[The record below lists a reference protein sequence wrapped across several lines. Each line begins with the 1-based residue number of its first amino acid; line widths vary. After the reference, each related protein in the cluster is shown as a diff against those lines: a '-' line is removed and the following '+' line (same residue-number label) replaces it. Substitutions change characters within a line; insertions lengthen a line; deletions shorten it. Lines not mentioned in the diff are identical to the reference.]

1 MASKVVVV
9 GSFNMDL
16 TTTVDRMPR
25 PGETVLG
32 DVFTTGPGGKG
43 SNQAIAAARLGAH
56 VTFVGRIGTDAFGQ
70 AALAIWAQD
79 GVDTRHIIRDPD
91 HATGVAPIF
100 VDKDGE
106 NMIVVA
112 LGANLALSPA
122 DVDAAADAIRT
133 ADILLTGLEIP
144 IETAAHALK
153 IAKAAGV
160 RTILNPAPAQPLT
173 HDMLLSA
180 DVLTPNES
188 ELEVLSGLA
197 IDDVEQAAQLVKAHD
212 NQHIVVTLGGQGAA
226 YYGPGGHGVVPVF
239 PVSVVDTTGAGDAFN
254 GGLAVA
260 LSDGLDM
267 PEAVRF
273 AGATAALCVT
283 KRGTAA
289 SMPTRAEVDTLLKGS
304 TG

>member
-1 MASKVVVV
+1 MARKVVVV

-16 TTTVDRMPR
+16 TTTVARMPR

-43 SNQAIAAARLGAH
+43 SNQAIAAARLGAQ
-56 VTFVGRIGTDAFGQ
+56 VTFVGRIGVDTFGE

-79 GVDTRHIIRDPD
+79 GVDTRYVIRDPD
-91 HATGVAPIF
+91 RATGVAPIF
-100 VDKDGE
+100 VDQDGE

-112 LGANLALSPA
+112 LGANLALGPA
-122 DVDAAADAIRT
+122 DVDAAADAIRA
-133 ADILLTGLEIP
+133 ADVLLTGLEIP
-144 IETAAHALK
+144 IATAAHALK

-173 HDMLLSA
+173 HEMLLTA

-197 IDDVEQAAQLVKAHD
+197 IDDVEQAARMVKAHQD
-212 NQHIVVTLGGQGAA
+212 QYVVVTLGSQGAA
-226 YYGPGGHGVVPVF
+226 YFGPGGHGVVPVF
-239 PVSVVDTTGAGDAFN
+239 PVNVVDTTGAGDAFN

-260 LSDGLDM
+260 LSEGLSM

-273 AGATAALCVT
+273 ASAAAALCVT

-289 SMPTRAEVDTLLKGS
+289 SMPTRAEVDALLKG
-304 TG
+304 

>member
-226 YYGPGGHGVVPVF
+226 YFGPGGHGVVPVF

>member
-1 MASKVVVV
+1 MTSRVVVV

-16 TTTVDRMPR
+16 TTTVARMPC

-56 VTFVGRIGTDAFGQ
+56 VTFVGRIGTDAFGE
-70 AALAIWAQD
+70 AALAIWARD
-79 GVDTRHIIRDPD
+79 GVDTHFVIRDPD

-100 VDKDGE
+100 VDKTGE

-122 DVDAAADAIRT
+122 DVDAAADAIRS

-144 IETAAHALK
+144 VETAAHALK

-173 HDMLLSA
+173 QEMLLTA

-188 ELEVLSGLA
+188 ELEILSGLA
-197 IDDVEQAAQLVKAHD
+197 IDDVEQAANLVRTHD
-212 NQHIVVTLGGQGAA
+212 DQHVVVTLGSQGAV
-226 YYGPGGHGVVPVF
+226 YFGPGGQGVVPVF
-239 PVSVVDTTGAGDAFN
+239 PVNVIDTTGAGDAFN

-260 LSDGLDM
+260 LSEGLHM
-267 PEAVRF
+267 AEAVRF

-289 SMPTRAEVDTLLKGS
+289 SMPARAEVDALLKG
-304 TG
+304 